1 MGASIWW
8 RRRRSHPRRRDFQ
21 SLALLPELL
30 RHFCSLH
37 QLQQAAITKPSS
49 NCQRSIY
56 PENSNGYLDFS
67 SKTAT
72 SSFICC
78 GICPLSTQSNCQQF
92 PFINYHTRQSRSCC
106 KCVLIMLYILPCL
119 GISVN
124 RLPILSLKEHFS
136 SIEISLDVSFLSKE
150 IFECI

>member
-49 NCQRSIY
+49 KCQRSIY
-56 PENSNGYLDFS
+56 LENSNGHLDFS

-78 GICPLSTQSNCQQF
+78 ELFLTKHIKQLSVDSFHPLFKQTKSKLLQMCSHHAIYTTLLRHF
-92 PFINYHTRQSRSCC
+92 C
-106 KCVLIMLYILPCL
+106 KLDFN
-119 GISVN
+119 S
-124 RLPILSLKEHFS
+124 FS
-136 SIEISLDVSFLSKE
+136 QIAFSQHRDWP
-150 IFECI
+150 